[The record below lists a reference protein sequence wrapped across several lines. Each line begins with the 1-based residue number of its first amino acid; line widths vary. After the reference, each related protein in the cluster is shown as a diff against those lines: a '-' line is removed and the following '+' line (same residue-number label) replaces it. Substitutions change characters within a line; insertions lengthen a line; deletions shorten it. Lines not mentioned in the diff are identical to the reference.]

1 VRNATLKTASQSLLR
16 QSRQYLSGDNP
27 RSSEPSAH
35 AIATSLVMKG
45 SPGSSPGVGFN
56 EPPAGTGFSLSL
68 EATLGV
74 CVKSLR
80 QVDEVKETVG
90 HRGESAVSG
99 FLCYGLCS
107 RFFTRCFGADCER
120 GPGGSQPSHHP
131 HPRSGRR
138 DSRDNEYP
146 LHFGFGHS
154 NRVFRNSGSPSRPVR
169 GTERAT
175 EGWLGIFNLDRGVSR
190 VRVDMPNPSYSASA
204 RRGDLCASSRLSARA
219 LLSNWPA

>member
-1 VRNATLKTASQSLLR
+1 VRNATLKTASQSLFR

-56 EPPAGTGFSLSL
+56 EAPAGTGFSLSL

-90 HRGESAVSG
+90 TVVKARYPVFCATAFSAG
-99 FLCYGLCS
+99 FSVAVLALTAS
-107 RFFTRCFGADCER
+107 ALPGA
-120 GPGGSQPSHHP
+120 
-131 HPRSGRR
+131 
-138 DSRDNEYP
+138 
-146 LHFGFGHS
+146 
-154 NRVFRNSGSPSRPVR
+154 
-169 GTERAT
+169 A
-175 EGWLGIFNLDRGVSR
+175 SR
-190 VRVDMPNPSYSASA
+190 VTLRTHGQGIVKVGTTSIHCISASA
-204 RRGDLCASSRLSARA
+204 TQIVCSGTVTVPRGRYVELRERPKAGWAFSTWTGACRGSESTCRIRVVRPLLVGATFARRRG
-219 LLSNWPA
+219 